1 MADRWDSFTESFVRL
16 GARYRLQRGAT
27 TFALTPWAG
36 RDVLSFEEYAESSE
50 RGNESELSRT
60 SWPVG
65 LRASVTHDRR
75 WGHVDVQ
82 NATWRDNVEDI
93 AWDDDRRRETRTTGL
108 PIIPMIGV
116 EYVPR
121 P

>member
-1 MADRWDSFTESFVRL
+1 
-16 GARYRLQRGAT
+16 
-27 TFALTPWAG
+27 
-36 RDVLSFEEYAESSE
+36 
-50 RGNESELSRT
+50 
-60 SWPVG
+60 
-65 LRASVTHDRR
+65 
-75 WGHVDVQ
+75 VQ

-93 AWDDDRRRETRTTGL
+93 AWDDDRHRETRTTGL